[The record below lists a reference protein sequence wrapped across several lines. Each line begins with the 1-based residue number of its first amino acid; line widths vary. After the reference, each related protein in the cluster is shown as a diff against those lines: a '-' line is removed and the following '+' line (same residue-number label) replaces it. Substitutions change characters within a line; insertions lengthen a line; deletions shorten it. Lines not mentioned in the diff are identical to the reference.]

1 MRRLR
6 ALVADSDP
14 DVLEIVS
21 GAVEGLGADVV
32 RAGTRQ
38 ELIAALAAEAVYDFV
53 VTDVAMPWLSG
64 IDPDP
69 QGPPPMVVLS
79 AYRDLELDQQVHA
92 IGDHVTLLYKPF
104 SIEEL
109 SSALQSCLHDVLTG
123 REA

>member
-21 GAVEGLGADVV
+21 DAVEGMGADVI
-32 RAGTRQ
+32 RAATRQ
-38 ELIAALAAEAVYDFV
+38 ELISAFSVESYDFV
-53 VTDVAMPWLSG
+53 VTDVAMPWLRG
-64 IDPDP
+64 IDMGPRE
-69 QGPPPMVVLS
+69 PPPMIVLS
-79 AYRDLELDQQVHA
+79 AYRDVELDQQVHS

-109 SSALQSCLHDVLTG
+109 SSALQSCLHDVLTA